1 MNRKKRYGVW
11 NTKKKEFQFG
21 ICEPSKTKARKK
33 LFEKIGKDAYKYRF
47 QIKELKLGN
56 PKAEKL
62 LIIEIGG
69 DNMTNADRIRNMSD
83 EELAEFI
90 QKIKTTCFVDF
101 IGYANKDCEQDKIS
115 CKDCQAKAPTILE
128 WLQSEADRRKT

>member
-83 EELAEFI
+83 EELAEFLNGVEEYGI
-90 QKIKTTCFVDF
+90 SSQYIDVPCDCCCEKTACDE
-101 IGYANKDCEQDKIS
+101 C
-115 CKDCQAKAPTILE
+115 
-128 WLQSEADRRKT
+128 W

>member
-1 MNRKKRYGVW
+1 M
-11 NTKKKEFQFG
+11 
-21 ICEPSKTKARKK
+21 
-33 LFEKIGKDAYKYRF
+33 
-47 QIKELKLGN
+47 KLGN

-62 LIIEIGG
+62 LTIEIGG
-69 DNMTNADRIRNMSD
+69 DNMTNAERIRNMSD

-90 QKIKTTCFVDF
+90 QKIKNTCFVDF

-128 WLQSEADRRKT
+128 WLQSEADRRKYEQQFRIYERA

>member
-1 MNRKKRYGVW
+1 
-11 NTKKKEFQFG
+11 
-21 ICEPSKTKARKK
+21 
-33 LFEKIGKDAYKYRF
+33 
-47 QIKELKLGN
+47 
-56 PKAEKL
+56 
-62 LIIEIGG
+62 
-69 DNMTNADRIRNMSD
+69 MTNADRIRTMTD

-128 WLQSEADRRKT
+128 WLQSEADRRKYEQQFRIYERA

>member
-1 MNRKKRYGVW
+1 M
-11 NTKKKEFQFG
+11 
-21 ICEPSKTKARKK
+21 
-33 LFEKIGKDAYKYRF
+33 KDAYKYRF

-69 DNMTNADRIRNMSD
+69 DNMTNAERIRNMSD
-83 EELAEFI
+83 EELAKFI
-90 QKIKTTCFVDF
+90 QKIKNTCFVDF

-128 WLQSEADRRKT
+128 WLRLNAE